1 MVNLTIKIHVNLRKS
16 SVDHAPEVKVRSHM
30 RGWQTC
36 ILHDQYLDQM
46 GESILYGNEE
56 TDLIQKIIDINVTKS
71 VDPENEVKLR

>member
-1 MVNLTIKIHVNLRKS
+1 MSLA
-16 SVDHAPEVKVRSHM
+16 DHAPQVKVRSHT

-46 GESILYGNEE
+46 GEPILYGNEE
-56 TDLIQKIIDINVTKS
+56 TELIQKIIDINVTKS